1 MELREK
7 RRRKRGERQR
17 QRQRKKYFE
26 KCAVS
31 VSVFFTFYVLKK
43 WRRLRILRT
52 VLFY

>member
-17 QRQRKKYFE
+17 QRKKYFE

-31 VSVFFTFYVLKK
+31 VQ
-43 WRRLRILRT
+43 
-52 VLFY
+52 